1 MKKFTSGIF
10 PISLVLLA
18 ASLPLFLGAYPQA
31 VARSVFTY
39 MALALTWDILLRS
52 GQVSFG
58 IVGFYGL
65 GSYAA
70 ILLAVRAGMPPAVA
84 IIAAS
89 LFAALIAFALGFLVL
104 RLRAMYFS
112 ITTLPLAETFKVII
126 HNWNSF
132 TGGPEG
138 IVLPQVVFNGDS
150 RALYW
155 LSLGMV
161 LVVVAVSVFF
171 EKSRLHYSLTAIRN
185 NEIAARTSGVDIFAN
200 LLITFTVTSLLQGL
214 IGGVQVFSYG
224 FAMPDSA
231 FDGNYTLLPLAIAL
245 LGGIHS
251 TWGPIIG
258 AILLGVASEYLKLK
272 IPYGHLL
279 VYGLIIILVIL
290 FIPNGIYGLV
300 RKGRSKRN
308 G

>member
-1 MKKFTSGIF
+1 MKKATSAFAPALLIA
-10 PISLVLLA
+10 LAVVL
-18 ASLPLFLGAYPQA
+18 PFFLGAYPQA

-65 GSYAA
+65 GTYAA
-70 ILLAVRAGMPPAVA
+70 ILISVKAGLSPVVA
-84 IIAAS
+84 IVGAG
-89 LFAALIAFALGFLVL
+89 LFAALIAFILGFLVL

-112 ITTLPLAETFKVII
+112 ITTLALAEIFRVIAQ
-126 HNWNSF
+126 NWNSF

-138 IVLPQVVFNGDS
+138 LVLPQVLFNGDS
-150 RALYW
+150 HSLYW

-185 NEIAARTSGVDIFAN
+185 NEIAARTSGVDIFSN
-200 LLITFTVTSLLQGL
+200 LLLTFTVTSLLQGF
-214 IGGVQVFSYG
+214 IGGVQVMSYG

-290 FIPNGIYGLV
+290 FIPEGIFGV
-300 RKGRSKRN
+300 IRQKRRARH